1 MRAVDTLILLLA
13 VLLFLAV
20 GVWQL
25 IVTLRR
31 LLTWPTAVGTVVDYT
46 LDVSDSNGLKAPIVE
61 FRTPD
66 GHVVRASD
74 RAKVFW
80 TRHRLGK
87 EVTVRYDARNPQ
99 RVTVGYLL
107 LVVWP
112 ILIVWMLGG
121 LWFVWNL

>member
-31 LLTWPTAVGTVVDYT
+31 LLTWPTAAGTVVDYT
-46 LDVSDSNGLKAPIVE
+46 LDFSDSNGLKAPIVE
-61 FRTPD
+61 FRTRD

-74 RAKVFW
+74 RVKVFW

-121 LWFVWNL
+121 LWLVWNL